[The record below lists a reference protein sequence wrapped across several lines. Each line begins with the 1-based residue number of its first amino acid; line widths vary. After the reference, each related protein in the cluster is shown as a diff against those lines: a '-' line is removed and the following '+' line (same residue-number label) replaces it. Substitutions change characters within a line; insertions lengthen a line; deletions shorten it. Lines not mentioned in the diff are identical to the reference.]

1 MDCLCN
7 ILPGEKNIYRHI
19 CMYICMYI
27 IKVYLKSWSHRR
39 QRGSAMFTSLG
50 KGGVR
55 NVLCSTL
62 RLVHSRTPILKASI
76 KLGGSLLFYSFLKLI
91 QFYTSDF
98 VPKMSKDA
106 IIGQYK
112 FVAILISFKA
122 LFVVLVLFL
131 YSSCF

>member
-1 MDCLCN
+1 MHVYMYVYYQSIFKKLESSASKGFCN
-7 ILPGEKNIYRHI
+7 VHE
-19 CMYICMYI
+19 
-27 IKVYLKSWSHRR
+27 SWE
-39 QRGSAMFTSLG
+39 RGCAKRAMFDIAPCAFKNSNFESIHKAWREPSL
-50 KGGVR
+50 
-55 NVLCSTL
+55 
-62 RLVHSRTPILKASI
+62 
-76 KLGGSLLFYSFLKLI
+76 LGGSLLFYSFLKLI

-122 LFVVLVLFL
+122 LFVVLVLFI